1 MPLIDQEKAYC
12 SYYQA
17 QVSRELVWFMVATL
31 RSFEHVVFDRTLSKS
46 DSVFEFFVPEAQ
58 EQIFSEL
65 MAYYQQQGIV
75 QQCEKLPNRLLD
87 PLEQL

>member
-46 DSVFEFFVPEAQ
+46 DSVFEFFVPAAQ

-75 QQCEKLPNRLLD
+75 QQVYKLQNRLLTEE
-87 PLEQL
+87 L